1 MLKKTALLIAL
12 GVLVAAGPAIG
23 GDLPAD
29 VKAGFDKAGMKIYPG
44 AVYCTGQLEWGI
56 RFATSDSPEKVQ
68 KWYQAQYPQW
78 SVQDKFGLWTFYDG
92 PPDQGPGFI
101 MGVRN
106 LFVKHN
112 AELPGWHGL
121 SADMTTEITM
131 AAP

>member
-1 MLKKTALLIAL
+1 MFRQVALMIT
-12 GVLVAAGPAIG
+12 LVAMVTAVPAFG

-29 VKAGFDKAGMKIYPG
+29 VEAGFAKAGMKIYPG
-44 AVYCTGQLEWGI
+44 AVYCTGQLEYGV
-56 RFATSDSPEKVQ
+56 RFATSDSPEKVM
-68 KWYQAQYPQW
+68 KWYREQYPQW

-106 LFVKHN
+106 LFVKFT
-112 AELPGWHGL
+112 AELPSWHGL
-121 SADMTTEITM
+121 AANMTTEITL